1 MGNKRYK
8 TPDLTLGTIM
18 DGYLLGATGS
28 MTVSPEPK

>member
-8 TPDLTLGTIM
+8 TPDLTLGKIM

-28 MTVSPEPK
+28 ATK